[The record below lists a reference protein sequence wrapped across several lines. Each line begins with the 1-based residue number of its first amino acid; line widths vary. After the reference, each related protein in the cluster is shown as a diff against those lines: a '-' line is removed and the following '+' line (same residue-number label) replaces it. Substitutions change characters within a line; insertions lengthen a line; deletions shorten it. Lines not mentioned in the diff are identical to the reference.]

1 MQYPFYL
8 FFILEVP
15 LVLIMDG
22 IESSQPSVCRDTYG
36 EKKKIQ
42 FPHTHTHNVG
52 KVKVL
57 RWRRSLACCVSDS
70 ELRREISLWGDF
82 LDWSTQPSS
91 SVRCRAPW
99 SGLQRRT
106 HLWQNCRT
114 KTDQFKQMFKS
125 FSVIWHRS
133 DVLHSFS
140 DHITTFKMHK
150 NRFLTSNVPFWLT
163 ACDRGNNLIS
173 GSHFVLLLHYIS
185 IY

>member
-1 MQYPFYL
+1 MIITSDYGCAPRIYL
-8 FFILEVP
+8 PNVIFHIDNFTVKQENAISVLFILYSR
-15 LVLIMDG
+15 G
-22 IESSQPSVCRDTYG
+22 ASSVDNGRNWIFSAECMQRYIWG
-36 EKKKIQ
+36 KKKIQ

-125 FSVIWHRS
+125 FSVILAQKWCASLVQRS
-133 DVLHSFS
+133 H
-140 DHITTFKMHK
+140 
-150 NRFLTSNVPFWLT
+150 
-163 ACDRGNNLIS
+163 NN
-173 GSHFVLLLHYIS
+173 F
-185 IY
+185 